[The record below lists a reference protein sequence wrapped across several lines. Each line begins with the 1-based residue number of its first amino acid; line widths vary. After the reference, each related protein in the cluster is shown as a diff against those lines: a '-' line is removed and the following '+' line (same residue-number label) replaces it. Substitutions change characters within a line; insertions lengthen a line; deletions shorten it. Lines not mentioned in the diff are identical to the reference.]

1 MNLVQVGASAE
12 AFGHPSEC
20 SEPAIG
26 EVQSISPNNI
36 TFFPEEG
43 ATGELASVSTADIHF
58 DSHAHEYTAPPD
70 GSGCTSFSSHDIDP
84 DDAVLP
90 QITVNGSKVYTD
102 NNPVF
107 TDPESGGDINITESI
122 PNITVNYG
130 T

>member
-1 MNLVQVGASAE
+1 MNLVQIGASAE
-12 AFGHPSEC
+12 AFGHPSQC
-20 SEPAIG
+20 SEPAVG
-26 EVQSISPNNI
+26 EVQSTSSNNI
-36 TFFPEEG
+36 TFSPDSG
-43 ATGELASVSTADIHF
+43 TIGELASVDTADIHF
-58 DSHAHEYTAPPD
+58 DSHAHNYIAPPI
-70 GSGCTSFSSHDIDP
+70 GPGCTSFSSHDVDP

-102 NNPVF
+102 NNPVT